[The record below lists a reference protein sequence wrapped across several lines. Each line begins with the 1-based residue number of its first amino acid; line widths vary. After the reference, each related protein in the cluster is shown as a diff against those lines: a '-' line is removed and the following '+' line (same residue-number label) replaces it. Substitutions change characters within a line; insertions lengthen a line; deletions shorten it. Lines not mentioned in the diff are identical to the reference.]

1 MELGTLSRYIKYW
14 LNAVEEHSLHSPYV
28 YELYTQVIKS
38 EYPDPE
44 FERIEKIR
52 EALVNDNSI
61 IKIND
66 FGSGS
71 KILHGNQRT
80 ISQIARTSISNPKL
94 SKLLYRLIRQQ
105 EAKEVVELG
114 TSLGI
119 NTLYM
124 YLGNE
129 QIRLTTFEGDENI
142 AKYAEHSFKQFGSEN
157 IQLRTGELEK
167 TLSQYLAFSSKIDFA
182 FIDANHT
189 FESTVRYFNKLAKKS
204 HDESLFVIA
213 DIHWSSGMERAWN
226 EIKKSPY
233 VTLTIDVFEAGLVFF
248 KPDITKQHYILEF

>member
-1 MELGTLSRYIKYW
+1 MRYFKYW
-14 LNAVEEHSLHSPYV
+14 LNAVEEHSLHSPFV

-38 EYPDPE
+38 EFPDPE
-44 FERIEKIR
+44 FERIEKVR
-52 EALVNDNSI
+52 EALLNDSSSI
-61 IKIND
+61 RIND
-66 FGSGS
+66 LGAGS
-71 KILHGNQRT
+71 KILRGNQRT
-80 ISQIARTSISNPKL
+80 ISQIAKTSVSSAKL

-124 YLGNE
+124 YLANE
-129 QIRLTTFEGDENI
+129 QIKLTTFEGDENI
-142 AKYAEHSFKQFGSEN
+142 AKIAEDSFNKFGKNN
-157 IQLRTGELEK
+157 IQLSTGELEK

-213 DIHWSSGMERAWN
+213 DIHWSYGMERAWN

-233 VTLTIDVFEAGLVFF
+233 VTLTIDLFEAGLVFF
-248 KPDITKQHYILEF
+248 KPDITRQHYILEF